1 MSSMKS
7 NPYKDLKKTTLKFAA
22 LIFLVLLSI
31 DFFLQNSRIKS
42 KKAEI
47 VLDILKRD
55 EKLTNEIYRLI
66 NGLEDDLSFFEKEIF
81 SAQKSED
88 EEKVK
93 PLISFMETHPHYIK
107 LRLATIDGKELFKI
121 VNKTNGPGFQES
133 KEYFVLGGQ
142 KFFDDLKKATH
153 DSYFFSPMDANIIDG
168 KTEQPLRPTIR
179 VSKRTRLLSGSE
191 GILILNID
199 GHDIL
204 NLFTTSSGIPGL
216 VSEKILL
223 DDLGNFVA
231 SYPLLPLENYTISKK
246 MISAEILSNLN
257 RAPRNYG
264 SFDFKDIIV
273 TYTKLSLP
281 RTNENWFMISMISEK
296 AIRESFQLERLTWLF
311 WEMLFFCLGVT
322 WFWKSEKKRYHE
334 QVVKVL
340 LHERS
345 EFIENVSHQLKTP
358 LAIINNYLSQP
369 ERTSAHITDLRSEVS
384 HLIKVI
390 DDLLLLSH
398 VESFKEISL
407 QKESVL
413 EVVSQAIDLVAEK
426 AKEKKINMKFNL
438 KEDLLDST
446 NFLERYMMPELMKS
460 AISNILVNAI
470 DHGPTGSDINI
481 GMYLEG
487 SRIFIT
493 IKDDGP
499 GIPDSFIPMI
509 FNRFTRAQDQERKG
523 SGLGLA
529 ISRKIIE
536 LHGGAIRLSSNTNGA
551 TFEIIL

>member
-1 MSSMKS
+1 MSNS
-7 NPYKDLKKTTLKFAA
+7 YKDLKKSALKFAA
-22 LIFLVLLSI
+22 IISLILFSI
-31 DFFLQNSRIKS
+31 DYFLYFSRINS
-42 KKAEI
+42 KKSEI
-47 VLDILKRD
+47 VLDILQRD
-55 EKLTNEIYRLI
+55 EKQTNEIYRLI
-66 NGLEDDLSFFEKEIF
+66 NSLEDDLSFLEKEIF
-81 SAQKSED
+81 SAQKSEA

-107 LRLATIDGKELFKI
+107 LRLATIEGKELFKI
-121 VNKTNGPGFQES
+121 VKRSKVTGFEES
-133 KEYFVLGGQ
+133 KKYFHLGGQ
-142 KFFDDLKKATH
+142 KFFDDLKKAGH
-153 DSYFFSPMDANIIDG
+153 DSYFFSAMDANIIDG
-168 KTEQPLRPTIR
+168 KIEKPLRPTIR
-179 VSKRTRLLSGSE
+179 VSKRTRLFSGAE

-204 NLFTTSSGIPGL
+204 NLFTYGSGISKF
-216 VSEKILL
+216 VSEKIFV
-223 DDLGNFVA
+223 DDSGNFVA
-231 SYPLLPLENYTISKK
+231 SYPLLPLEKYTISKK
-246 MISAEILSNLN
+246 KIDAEILQNLN
-257 RAPRNYG
+257 KTPKNYG
-264 SFDFKDIIV
+264 SFAFEDRIV
-273 TYTKLSLP
+273 IYTKLSLP
-281 RTNENWFMISMISEK
+281 RTNENWFMISLISEN
-296 AIRESFQLERLTWLF
+296 AISKSFQSERLAWLF

-369 ERTSAHITDLRSEVS
+369 ERTSAHISDIKSEVS

-398 VESFKEISL
+398 VESFKDISL

-426 AKEKKINMKFNL
+426 AKEKKVNLKFNL
-438 KEDLLDST
+438 REDLLDST
-446 NFLERYMMPELMKS
+446 NFLERYMMPELIKS

-481 GMYLEG
+481 EMYLEG

-493 IKDDGP
+493 IKDSGP
-499 GIPDSFIPMI
+499 GIPDSFVPMI
-509 FNRFTRAQDQERKG
+509 FNRFTRAQGQERKG

-536 LHGGAIRLSSNTNGA
+536 LHGGSIRLSSNTDGA